1 MDNSQIIEEID
12 IIIRA
17 KIEEARKDIQN
28 VAKETKKMVSS
39 VSNDMKKLDKSGQLD
54 GFKQELKQCKEEI
67 QKVKINDGNWNI
79 TYTLGADTSEFDK
92 AMNEAQKK
100 YEQQLKEA
108 QEIQASVP
116 IQSIK
121 DNQQE
126 EVQISP
132 LQENLNNFNYL
143 PIKQELQTIAMQIA
157 ELVPQIQ
164 TFGAEAKK
172 VFTEQD
178 RLIPQVAQRIKE
190 FGVGVSYI
198 KGQITQP
205 FDALKQR
212 ISPISSIFS
221 NIGKV
226 AKNSV
231 IQASANFKELANST
245 NNPIGKLNNLIK
257 KIRNTG
263 DEAQKTKTKGKGI
276 GTDFGKSLEKGI
288 SSIKKFTLSLLSV
301 RSAFSVISKAAQS
314 YLSFDTQLNDSLQ
327 NSWNTLG
334 SLLAPILEYVVGLF
348 SKLTS
353 AVATFVKTLTG
364 VDLVARAN
372 AKALDKQSKSAKK
385 ASQSLSGIDDIDT
398 LSTNSGN
405 GSDDTQT
412 ISMEEINIEPLM
424 LFANKVQ
431 EIFSKLFNPFKEAWE
446 NVGTDVFDSMM
457 SMFNSIGELS
467 NTVFSSFEEVW
478 TNGTGTEIMTNM
490 LLNWQQLFDIVDS
503 VAGAITGA
511 WENNNNGTEIVQ
523 HIADIF
529 KDIQQFS
536 LDIGDSLKKWII
548 SEDFQIMLEKVFGVV
563 EDLFGYAKDFADWIL
578 KMYETYLKPVIDEK
592 LLPAIT
598 SIITAITDIWNT
610 VKPVV
615 DFVIGYIGSVL
626 EPVIQGLC
634 GFIGG
639 IIDVIKGI
647 ADFISGVFTGDWK
660 KAWNGIKLIFKGIW
674 DAIASIVKTPINMI
688 LSGVE
693 FLVNKIIDAFNSFKK
708 AINKISFDVPDWIPV
723 IGGKKWGFNLKLSDS
738 VSLPRLAT
746 GNVAYEPTTAI
757 FGEYANAR
765 SNPEITSP
773 ISIMKDS
780 FRDVLNEF
788 DFGGTRV
795 EKLVINVADE
805 NFYDGA
811 IDYINE
817 KNARKGVSVIK
828 EV

>member
-1 MDNSQIIEEID
+1 MDNNQIIEEID
-12 IIIRA
+12 IIVRA
-17 KIEEARKDIQN
+17 KIEEARKDIKN
-28 VAKETKKMVSS
+28 VAKETKKMVNS
-39 VSNDMKKLDKSGQLD
+39 VSNNMKNLNESGQLES
-54 GFKQELKQCKEEI
+54 FKQELKQCKEEI
-67 QKVKINDGNWNI
+67 KKVKVNDGNWNI

-92 AMNEAQKK
+92 AMDEAQKK
-100 YEQQLKEA
+100 YEQQLKET
-108 QEIQASVP
+108 QELQASIP
-116 IQSIK
+116 SRNLIDDSQKSIP
-121 DNQQE
+121 
-126 EVQISP
+126 ISP

-143 PIKQELQTIAMQIA
+143 PIKDEIKTIAMQIA
-157 ELVPQIQ
+157 QLIPQIK
-164 TFGAEAKK
+164 TFGVEAKK

-178 RLIPQVAQRIKE
+178 RLIPQVAQK
-190 FGVGVSYI
+190 
-198 KGQITQP
+198 
-205 FDALKQR
+205 
-212 ISPISSIFS
+212 ISPIGSIFS
-221 NIGKV
+221 NVGKV

-231 IQASANFKELANST
+231 IQASANFKEIANST
-245 NNPIGKLNNLIK
+245 NNPIGKINNLIK
-257 KIRNTG
+257 KIRGTG
-263 DEAQKTKTKGKGI
+263 DEAQKTKRKSKGMGS
-276 GTDFGKSLEKGI
+276 DFGKGLEKGI
-288 SSIKKFTLSLLSV
+288 NSIKKFTLSLLSV
-301 RSAFSVISKAAQS
+301 RSAFSMISRAAQS

-353 AVATFVKTLTG
+353 AVAMFVKALTG
-364 VDLVARAN
+364 VDLVAKAN

-385 ASQSLSGIDDIDT
+385 TSQSLSGIDDIDT
-398 LSTNSGN
+398 LSTNSG
-405 GSDDTQT
+405 GGDEPQT
-412 ISMEEINIEPLM
+412 ISTEEVDISPLM
-424 LFANKVQ
+424 EFANKVQ
-431 EIFSKLFNPFKEAWE
+431 EIFSKLFEPFKEAWE

-457 SMFNSIGELS
+457 NMFNSVGELS

-478 TNGTGTEIMTNM
+478 TNGTGTEIIQNY
-490 LLNWQQLFDIVDS
+490 LLMYQQLFDIIDA
-503 VAGAITGA
+503 VAGAIDRA
-511 WENNNNGTEIVQ
+511 WSKNDNGTKIIQ

-529 KDIQQFS
+529 KDIQKFT
-536 LDIGDSLKKWII
+536 LDIGDSLKKWVI

-578 KMYETYLKPVIDEK
+578 KMYETYLKPVIDDK

-610 VKPVV
+610 VKPVI
-615 DFVIGYIGSVL
+615 DFVIGYIGAVL

-647 ADFISGVFTGDWK
+647 ADFISGVFTGDWR
-660 KAWNGIKLIFKGIW
+660 KAWDGIKLIFKGIW
-674 DAIASIVKTPINMI
+674 DAIASIINTPINMI
-688 LSGVE
+688 LSAIE

-708 AINKISFDVPDWIPV
+708 AINKISFDIPDWIPV
-723 IGGKKWGFNLKLSDS
+723 IGGKKWGFNLKMSDQ

-765 SNPEITSP
+765 TNPEITSP
-773 ISIMKDS
+773 VSILKDS
-780 FRDVLNEF
+780 FRSVLSEF

-795 EKLVINVADE
+795 ERIVVNVAGE
-805 NFYDGA
+805 NFYDDT

-817 KNARKGVSVIK
+817 KSTRKGVSVIK

>member
-1 MDNSQIIEEID
+1 MDNNQIIEEID
-12 IIIRA
+12 IIVRA
-17 KIEEARKDIQN
+17 KIEEARKDIKN
-28 VAKETKKMVSS
+28 VAKETKKMVNS
-39 VSNDMKKLDKSGQLD
+39 VSNNMKNLNESGQLES
-54 GFKQELKQCKEEI
+54 FKQELKQCKEEI
-67 QKVKINDGNWNI
+67 KKVKVNDGNWNI

-92 AMNEAQKK
+92 AMDEAQKK
-100 YEQQLKEA
+100 YEQQLKET
-108 QEIQASVP
+108 QELQASIP
-116 IQSIK
+116 SRNLIDDSQKSIP
-121 DNQQE
+121 
-126 EVQISP
+126 ISP

-143 PIKQELQTIAMQIA
+143 PIKDEIKTIAMQIA
-157 ELVPQIQ
+157 QLIPQIK
-164 TFGAEAKK
+164 TFGVEAKK

-178 RLIPQVAQRIKE
+178 RLIPQVAQK
-190 FGVGVSYI
+190 
-198 KGQITQP
+198 
-205 FDALKQR
+205 
-212 ISPISSIFS
+212 ISPIGSIFS
-221 NIGKV
+221 NVGKV

-245 NNPIGKLNNLIK
+245 NNPIGKINNLIK
-257 KIRNTG
+257 KIRGTG
-263 DEAQKTKTKGKGI
+263 DEAQKTKRKSKGMGS
-276 GTDFGKSLEKGI
+276 DFGKGLEKGI
-288 SSIKKFTLSLLSV
+288 NSIKKFTLSLLSV
-301 RSAFSVISKAAQS
+301 RSAFSMISRAAQS

-353 AVATFVKTLTG
+353 AVAMFVKALTG
-364 VDLVARAN
+364 VDLVAKAN

-385 ASQSLSGIDDIDT
+385 TSQSLSGIDDIDT
-398 LSTNSGN
+398 LSTNSG
-405 GSDDTQT
+405 GGDEPQT
-412 ISMEEINIEPLM
+412 ISTEEVDISPLM
-424 LFANKVQ
+424 EFANKVQ
-431 EIFSKLFNPFKEAWE
+431 EIFSKLFEPFKEAWE

-457 SMFNSIGELS
+457 NMFNSVGELS

-478 TNGTGTEIMTNM
+478 TNGTGTEIIQNY
-490 LLNWQQLFDIVDS
+490 LLMYQQLFDIIDA
-503 VAGAITGA
+503 VAGAIDRA
-511 WENNNNGTEIVQ
+511 WSKNDNGTKIIQ

-529 KDIQQFS
+529 KDIQKFT
-536 LDIGDSLKKWII
+536 LDIGDSLKKWVI

-578 KMYETYLKPVIDEK
+578 KMYETYLKPVIDDK

-610 VKPVV
+610 VKPVI
-615 DFVIGYIGSVL
+615 DFVIGYIGAVL

-647 ADFISGVFTGDWK
+647 ADFISGVFTGDWR
-660 KAWNGIKLIFKGIW
+660 KAWDGIKLIFKGIW
-674 DAIASIVKTPINMI
+674 DAIASIINTPINMI
-688 LSGVE
+688 LSAIE

-708 AINKISFDVPDWIPV
+708 AINKISFDIPDWIPV
-723 IGGKKWGFNLKLSDS
+723 IGGKKWGFNLKMSDQ

-765 SNPEITSP
+765 TNPEITSP
-773 ISIMKDS
+773 VSILKDS
-780 FRDVLNEF
+780 FRSVLSEF

-795 EKLVINVADE
+795 ERIVVNVAGE
-805 NFYDGA
+805 NFYDDT

-817 KNARKGVSVIK
+817 KSTRKGVSVIK